1 MRKPEMT
8 KKRLTP
14 SQPGEAIE
22 ERSFAPREIEAAG
35 GSHQ

>member
-1 MRKPEMT
+1 MRNPEST

-14 SQPGEAIE
+14 SQPGEAIKDK
-22 ERSFAPREIEAAG
+22 SLAPGEIEIDG